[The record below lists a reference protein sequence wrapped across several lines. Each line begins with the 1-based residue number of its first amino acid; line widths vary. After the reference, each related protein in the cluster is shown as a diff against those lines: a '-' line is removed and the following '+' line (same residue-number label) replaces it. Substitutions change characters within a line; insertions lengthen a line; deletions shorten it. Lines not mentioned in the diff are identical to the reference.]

1 MSSQDPGLVRP
12 QYWYPKAALEEVPHG
27 VADEAF
33 SLGLASAHRKV
44 PSHHACHTVK
54 FCADAETCAPELVCA
69 DLGGVDRSVVEFA
82 VAARLGHR
90 QRTRR
95 ALFEGP
101 RRRRSARP
109 ERAGGA
115 GITPVCVAR
124 GAGSGLFARHG
135 VRVAGA
141 MTVAPAHQVNVDMV
155 VVIDVRARSQ
165 NRAELITGRRLHIV
179 QKSLLLGRAMPAV
192 LDRD

>member
-44 PSHHACHTVK
+44 PSRHACHTVK

-82 VAARLGHR
+82 VAPRLGHR

-95 ALFEGP
+95 ALFSRTS
-101 RRRRSARP
+101 RRPLARA
-109 ERAGGA
+109 RAG
-115 GITPVCVAR
+115 R
-124 GAGSGLFARHG
+124 GG
-135 VRVAGA
+135 
-141 MTVAPAHQVNVDMV
+141 
-155 VVIDVRARSQ
+155 
-165 NRAELITGRRLHIV
+165 
-179 QKSLLLGRAMPAV
+179 
-192 LDRD
+192 